1 MRTRKLTNR
10 ARGVVALGAVAA
22 AVLALGACSSSDS
35 GGSKPK
41 APDAQA
47 AKPLDPNTK
56 VTISVNCEPPT
67 TQPAQRKFWLQD
79 VAAFH
84 KLHPNITIVSK
95 DQNPCDDPNTF
106 NAKLASGRQENVFY
120 LYFTDTAQAIE
131 SGQVADI
138 QPYLASVPSLKTED
152 FQPSI
157 LQVLKKNGQGDL
169 YGLPRTNYTLGL
181 VYNRKLFQQAG
192 LDPDQPPTTW
202 DEVRADAKKIT
213 ALGKGKIGYADY
225 SAGNTG
231 GWHFTAELYSQGGHI
246 ANADGTKA
254 DFNNDKGLAVLN
266 NLKQMRWT
274 DNTMGQKQLL
284 QYNDLIQM
292 MASGKLGMCIGAPD
306 YFTTMRDNFSASFAD
321 YGMGPMPGGQG
332 TLLGGD
338 GYMFN
343 KKDTPDQI
351 KAGLLWLQYEKLT
364 PGKGQFDYGRAKAA
378 KQPVGLPEP
387 DFWLGATAK
396 ADEAAKA
403 SYADIPT
410 ANFKPYIDATP
421 TLKGNIE
428 PPSSQ
433 AVYKVLDGVMS
444 AILTDKNADPQ
455 KLLDKYSSQVTSV
468 LLNSK

>member
-1 MRTRKLTNR
+1 
-10 ARGVVALGAVAA
+10 VAVAA
-22 AVLALGACSSSDS
+22 AALAMAACSSS
-35 GGSKPK
+35 SKNGKTPP
-41 APDAQA
+41 ADVAAA

-56 VTISVNCEPPT
+56 VTISVNCQPPT
-67 TQPAQRKFWLQD
+67 TQPAQRKFWNDD
-79 VAAFH
+79 VAAF
-84 KLHPNITIVSK
+84 KALHPNITIVSK

-106 NAKLASGRQENVFY
+106 NAKLASGQQEDVFY
-120 LYFTDTAQAIE
+120 LYFTDAQQAIA
-131 SGQVADI
+131 SGQVANI
-138 QPYLASVPSLKTED
+138 QPYLASLPSLKTAD

-157 LQVLKKNGQGDL
+157 LQVLKKGGTGDL

-192 LDPDQPPTTW
+192 LNPDQPPTTW
-202 DEVRADAKKIT
+202 DEVRTAAQKIT
-213 ALGKGKIGYADY
+213 ALGNKNVGYADY

-231 GWHFTAELYSQGGHI
+231 GWHFTAELFSQGGNI

-254 DFNNDKGLAVLN
+254 DFNNEKGLAVLN
-266 NLKQMRWT
+266 TLKQMRWT

-292 MASGKLGMCIGAPD
+292 MASGKLGMCVGAPD
-306 YFTTMRDNFSASFAD
+306 YFTTMHDNFKANFAD

-338 GYMFN
+338 AYMFN

-351 KAGLLWLQYEKLT
+351 KAGLLWLQYLKLT
-364 PGKGQFDYGRAKAA
+364 PGKGQFDYARASAA

-396 ADEAAKA
+396 ADETAKA
-403 SYADIPT
+403 QYADIPT
-410 ANFKPYIDATP
+410 GNLQPYIDATP
-421 TLKGNIE
+421 NLKGNIE

-444 AILTDKNADPQ
+444 AVLTDKNADPQ
-455 KLLDKYSSQVTSV
+455 KLLDKYSKQVTSV